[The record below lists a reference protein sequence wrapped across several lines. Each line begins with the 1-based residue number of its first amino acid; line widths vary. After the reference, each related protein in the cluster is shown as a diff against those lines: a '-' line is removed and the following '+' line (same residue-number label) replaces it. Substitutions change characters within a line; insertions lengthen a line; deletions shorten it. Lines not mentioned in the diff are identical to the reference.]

1 MSKKYVIEIE
11 DEPFVRQS
19 ALHGEESLYRVHG
32 FKSLVFDKE
41 GLNIL
46 RSNNPEIVHCYEC
59 RLRQTYDCPMY
70 HEDYVSWE
78 EDGYIE
84 SDEIIE
90 DNTINIGFC
99 DRGER

>member
-19 ALHGEESLYRVHG
+19 ALHGEEGLYRVRG
-32 FKSLVFDKE
+32 FKSLVFDEE

-46 RSNNPEIVHCYEC
+46 RFNNPEIVHCYGC
-59 RLRQTYDCPMY
+59 RLRRTSDCPMLQDEY
-70 HEDYVSWE
+70 DEYGQIITEDR
-78 EDGYIE
+78 
-84 SDEIIE
+84 
-90 DNTINIGFC
+90 TIDFGFC